1 MLSKLAKEV
10 YDGWIGEGLAPTLEM
25 CIDLNAAG
33 LAVEKSPSAS
43 GFYSVPRV
51 AYLGDYIFREP
62 TVRRLAYL
70 EDLRALLDDDP
81 ETQFIAAAY
90 VCHVPDADLVP
101 LDGSRRRVRKA
112 VSRFAVEVLGD
123 FSVSQTAAAVGYVL
137 ADLDPTALSGNY
149 DDADDDGKGKA
160 NPADVPPQCASYVR
174 KMLADAVGSG
184 FDAASAGE
192 LTKNALERVLAAA
205 ALSEGEI
212 KKRDAD
218 ALGRFYRVAGN
229 CRARMLAAKA
239 EREGKGADDGR

>member
-1 MLSKLAKEV
+1 MISKLAQEV
-10 YDGWIGEGLAPTLEM
+10 HEGWIHEGLVPTLEM
-25 CIDLNAAG
+25 CLDLNAAG

-123 FSVSQTAAAVGYVL
+123 FSVTQAAAAVGYVI

-149 DDADDDGKGKA
+149 YDDADADGAA
-160 NPADVPPQCASYVR
+160 NPADVPPHCASYVR

-184 FDAASAGE
+184 FDSAAAGD
-192 LTKNALERVLAAA
+192 LTKAALERVLAAA

-218 ALGRFYRVAGN
+218 ALGRFYKVAGK
-229 CRARMLAAKA
+229 CRARMLAEKA
-239 EREGKGADDGR
+239 EREGKGTANGG

>member
-1 MLSKLAKEV
+1 MLSKLAREV
-10 YDGWIGEGLAPTLEM
+10 YDGWIGEGLTPTLEM
-25 CIDLNAAG
+25 CVDLNAAG

-70 EDLRALLDDDP
+70 EDLRALLGDDP

-90 VCHVPDADLVP
+90 ACHVPDADLVP

-137 ADLDPTALSGNY
+137 ADLDPTALIGNY
-149 DDADDDGKGKA
+149 DDADADGAA

-218 ALGRFYRVAGN
+218 ALGRFYMVAGK
-229 CRARMLAAKA
+229 CRARMLAERA
-239 EREGKGADDGR
+239 EREGKGADNGR

>member
-1 MLSKLAKEV
+1 MISKLAQET
-10 YDGWIGEGLAPTLEM
+10 YSGWIGEGLTPSLEM
-25 CIDLNAAG
+25 CLDLNAAG

-51 AYLGDYIFREP
+51 AYLGDFIFREP

-70 EDLRALLDDDP
+70 EDLRALLDDDA

-90 VCHVPDADLVP
+90 VCHVPDAELVP

-123 FSVSQTAAAVGYVL
+123 FALSQTAAAVGYVL

-149 DDADDDGKGKA
+149 DDGAGAA
-160 NPADVPPQCASYVR
+160 NPADVPPHCRSYAR
-174 KMLADAVGSG
+174 KLLAEAVGSG
-184 FDAASAGE
+184 FDAVSAGE
-192 LTKNALERVLAAA
+192 LTKAALERVLAAA

-218 ALGRFYRVAGN
+218 ALGRFYMVAGK
-229 CRARMLAAKA
+229 CRARMLAEKA
-239 EREGKGADDGR
+239 EREGKEAENGV